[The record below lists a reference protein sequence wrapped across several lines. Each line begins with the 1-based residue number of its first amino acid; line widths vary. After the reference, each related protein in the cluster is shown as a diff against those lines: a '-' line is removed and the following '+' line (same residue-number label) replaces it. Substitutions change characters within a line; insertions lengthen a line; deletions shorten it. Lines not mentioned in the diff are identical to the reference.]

1 MDIRKIKLISA
12 IGLSA
17 IMLAC
22 TGSKTTSP
30 SLITV
35 NVEENYPEKELILQ
49 DFAEVEYVALEST
62 DEWVTKGF
70 VKAIGKDA
78 IVVTNSGSDGDIF
91 VFDRKTGKGI
101 RKINHTGQSG
111 EEYVQMT
118 EIVWDE
124 ENNEMFVVDYPGRK
138 VLVYDLQGN
147 YKRSFKFAD
156 DSYYSYTYNYDK
168 NHLITFKGYSPQF
181 ENENSCHVLI
191 SKQDGSVVREIGL
204 PFKEIATPV
213 YIGAHEQYGEV
224 TVMPQFFLTV
234 PSPDGWKFTKT
245 SCDTV
250 YQYVDGKLQP
260 FMVRTPSIHSMN
272 PQVFLYPTALLGR
285 YCFMYTQKKEVK
297 MKTLRGF
304 PSTELVYDKQENAA
318 FECTVQN
325 ADFVEKHSV
334 SFIATPISE
343 EVVICQLLNA
353 SDLVEAYQD
362 GKLKGR
368 LKEIAATLGEED
380 NPVLMLVKRKDD

>member
-1 MDIRKIKLISA
+1 MKTKFILA
-12 IGLSA
+12 IILSA
-17 IMLAC
+17 AMAAC
-22 TGSKTTSP
+22 NNKQISTE
-30 SLITV
+30 LLTV
-35 NVEENYPEKELILQ
+35 DMETDYPKKELILQ

-138 VLVYDLQGN
+138 VLVYNLQGD
-147 YKRSFKFAD
+147 YKRGFKFAD
-156 DSYYSYTYNYDK
+156 DSYYSYIYNYDK
-168 NHLITFKGYSPQF
+168 NHLITFKGYSPKF

-191 SKQDGSVVREIGL
+191 SKQDGSVVREIRL
-204 PFKEIATPV
+204 PFKEVATPV
-213 YIGAHEQYGEV
+213 YVGAHEQYGEV

-234 PSPDGWKFTKT
+234 PSSDGWKFTKP
-245 SCDTV
+245 SCDTI
-250 YQYVDGKLQP
+250 YQYVEGELQP
-260 FMVRTPSIHSMN
+260 FMARTPSIHSMN

-285 YCFMYTQKKEVK
+285 YCFMYTQKKEVN
-297 MKTLRGF
+297 MKTLKGF

-334 SFIATPISE
+334 SFIAAPINE
-343 EVVICQLLNA
+343 EVAICQLLNA

-368 LKEIAATLGEED
+368 LKEIAATLDEED